1 MTGRPFTT
9 GYVVKGLFRVS
20 DIKTC
25 KARHPPPINA
35 CIRVNRPTVRRLV
48 LQRRAQSA
56 ILERTG
62 YETTDRRYDDESK
75 SE

>member
-25 KARHPPPINA
+25 KARHPPGQLRMRAFVVGI
-35 CIRVNRPTVRRLV
+35 RRLV

-56 ILERTG
+56 ILEKKG